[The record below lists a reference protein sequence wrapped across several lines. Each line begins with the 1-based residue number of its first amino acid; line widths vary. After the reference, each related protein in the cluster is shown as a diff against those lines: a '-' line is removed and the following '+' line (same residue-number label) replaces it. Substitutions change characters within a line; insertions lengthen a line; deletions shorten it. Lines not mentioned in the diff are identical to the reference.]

1 MSLVRDPTKAQ
12 ANELRC
18 EVVAHFALQCGC
30 VIAHKVAVVGPIRD
44 EEDAKR
50 VMTFAAD
57 MTGYAV
63 EKRLLPGHRCPP
75 PPLIQPEPYRDSS
88 GKAVT
93 RPVARPNFE
102 VP

>member
-1 MSLVRDPTKAQ
+1 MSLVRDSTKAQ

-18 EVVAHFALQCGC
+18 EVVANFALQCGC

-63 EKRLLPGHRCPP
+63 EKRLLHGHRCPP
-75 PPLIQPEPYRDSS
+75 LVQPAPYRD
-88 GKAVT
+88 GNGLAVT
-93 RPVARPNFE
+93 RPVARPHFE